1 MPCESVYHGCEGR
14 GKHLRPLT
22 DKQRIAAETY
32 RQTGDRKRSI
42 RAAYPNAKAGTEFQF
57 FNTMVN
63 RSEAF
68 RSAIGIEQADAKYK
82 RDVLLDAL
90 WARATNPH
98 EKSAS
103 GQAKCA
109 ELFMKAM
116 GWIDIAGRGRK
127 DTSRSA
133 QEGPTLTEDLR
144 KRLQVLDKDESRPY
158 AQEVPTLQ

>member
-1 MPCESVYHGCEGR
+1 M
-14 GKHLRPLT
+14 RPLT

-32 RQTGDRKRSI
+32 RQTGDRKKSI

-63 RSEAF
+63 RSAAF

-127 DTSRSA
+127 DAARSG
-133 QEGPTLTEDLR
+133 EKPTLTEDLR
-144 KRLQVLDKDESRPY
+144 KRLQALQADDKH
-158 AQEVPTLQ
+158 EVGLHTQTAPTLQ